1 MFVRYA
7 SRLLAPLLAVATMG
21 CAPSYLLGVQPAQ
34 PHTLF
39 GSGQPAAEA
48 AADSVALRLD
58 FLGYEPEYLVFH
70 AEYHNDSRR
79 PIEIVPEAFAYA
91 PVREAGVRP
100 PTQRIQR
107 IQRGERVPAAVAA
120 ATQHLP
126 WPALPPA
133 PLAALDPEPQIVQ
146 LQNGATHEAQKAS
159 RTDWVSIALF
169 AVALGTDIAS
179 TTRRRP
185 ETFDQAQT
193 RAVIHNVAW
202 AYNAVST
209 ASRVHHAAT
218 AEALAQRAAQLN
230 EFALRRVI
238 LQPGQQVRGYV
249 YLPRFDHADGLEV
262 LAPVGRQQVAL
273 SFVQSHQRR

>member
-7 SRLLAPLLAVATMG
+7 SRLLAPLLALAALG

-34 PHTLF
+34 PRTLF
-39 GSGQPAAEA
+39 ASGQPAAEA
-48 AADSVALRLD
+48 AADSVTLRLN
-58 FLGYEPEYLVFH
+58 FLGYEPEYLVFN
-70 AEYHNDSRR
+70 AEYYNDSRR
-79 PIEIVPEAFAYA
+79 PIEVLPTAFAYA
-91 PVREAGVRP
+91 PVRAAGVVP
-100 PTQRIQR
+100 PTQPIRH
-107 IQRGERVPAAVAA
+107 GERVPAAVAA
-120 ATQHLP
+120 ATQQLP

-146 LQNGATHEAQKAS
+146 LQDGANYEATKAS
-159 RTDWVSIALF
+159 RTDWVGIALF

-179 TTRRRP
+179 TNRRRP

-193 RAVIHNVAW
+193 RAALHTAVW
-202 AYNAVST
+202 AYQAVST
-209 ASRVHHAAT
+209 ANRVRHAAT
-218 AEALAQRAAQLN
+218 AEVLAQRAAQLR
-230 EFALRRVI
+230 EYALRRVV

-262 LAPVGRQQVAL
+262 LAPVGRRQVAL

>member
-7 SRLLAPLLAVATMG
+7 CRLLAPLLAFATIG
-21 CAPSYLLGVQPAQ
+21 CAPSYMLGVQPAQ
-34 PHTLF
+34 PNSLF
-39 GSGQPAAEA
+39 ASGQPAAEA
-48 AADSVALRLD
+48 AADSVALRLN
-58 FLGYEPEYLVFH
+58 FLGYEPEYLVFN
-70 AEYHNDSRR
+70 AEYYNESRR

-91 PVREAGVRP
+91 PLRQAGVVP
-100 PTQRIQR
+100 PTQRIR
-107 IQRGERVPAAVAA
+107 HGERVPAAVAA
-120 ATQHLP
+120 ATQRLP

-133 PLAALDPEPQIVQ
+133 PLLALDPEPQIAQ
-146 LQNGATHEAQKAS
+146 LQKDASREATKAS

-179 TTRRRP
+179 TTRRS
-185 ETFDQAQT
+185 ETLEQAQA

-202 AYNAVST
+202 AYNTVST
-209 ASRVHHAAT
+209 ANRVRHAAT
-218 AEALAQRAAQLN
+218 AEVLAQRAAQLS
-230 EFALRRVI
+230 EYALRRVV

-262 LAPVGRQQVAL
+262 LALVGRQQVAL

>member
-7 SRLLAPLLAVATMG
+7 YRLLAPLLAVATLG

-39 GSGQPAAEA
+39 ASGQPAAEA
-48 AADSVALRLD
+48 AADSVALRLN
-58 FLGYEPEYLVFH
+58 FLGYEPEYLVFN
-70 AEYHNDSRR
+70 AEYYNDSRR
-79 PIEIVPEAFAYA
+79 PVDIMPTAFAYA
-91 PVREAGVRP
+91 PVREAGVVP
-100 PTQRIQR
+100 PTQRIR
-107 IQRGERVPAAVAA
+107 HGERVPAAVAA

-126 WPALPPA
+126 WPVLPPT
-133 PLAALDPEPQIVQ
+133 PLAALDPEPHIVQ
-146 LQNGATHEAQKAS
+146 LQDGASHEARKAS

-193 RAVIHNVAW
+193 RATIHNVAW
-202 AYNAVST
+202 AYQAIST
-209 ASRVHHAAT
+209 ANRVRHAAT
-218 AEALAQRAAQLN
+218 AEALAQRAQLLS
-230 EFALRRVI
+230 EYALRRVV
-238 LQPGQQVRGYV
+238 LQPGQRVRGYV
-249 YLPRFDHADGLEV
+249 YLPRFDHADGLQI
-262 LAPVGRQQVAL
+262 LAPVGQRQVAL